1 MPTHVP
7 ERTLTLAQ
15 ARRTALAAS
24 GLHRPRPQGPVT
36 MAGVQRVISRLGL
49 LQIDSVNVL
58 ARAHLMPLYARLG
71 PYDPAL
77 LTRATQQRPRRLV
90 EYWAHEASFIP
101 PSTYRLLEWR
111 QRRYRTEAWGQI
123 SAAELSHSAEIAE
136 IRAILR
142 ERGPLT
148 AAQVESLLVE
158 THPRDR
164 SAWGWSWSTAK
175 RALEFLFFTGEVAA
189 AGRTQSFE
197 RMYDLT
203 ERVLPPTVLAAPP
216 VSDHDA
222 IRALMEIGARAHG
235 VGTLRCF
242 ADYFRLKGAAPRAAL
257 DELVEEGTLIP
268 VAVRGWDR
276 ETFLH
281 RGAVIPRTA
290 TAHTLLSPFDPLIFE
305 RRRLVELFGT
315 YYRIE
320 IYVPAKDRVHGYYVL
335 PFLEG
340 EQFTARVDLKA
351 DRQAGVLRVQSAHR
365 DAAVTDH
372 TPRLLAAELVV
383 LARWLGLEGIAVAD
397 RGDLAGELESALARE
412 QTDGLAGRGADA

>member
-1 MPTHVP
+1 M
-7 ERTLTLAQ
+7 
-15 ARRTALAAS
+15 AS
-24 GLHRPRPQGPVT
+24 
-36 MAGVQRVISRLGL
+36 VQRVVGRLGL

-77 LTRATQQRPRRLV
+77 LTRATQQEPRRLV

-148 AAQVESLLVE
+148 AAQVEALLVE
-158 THPRDR
+158 SHPRDR

-175 RALEFLFFTGEVAA
+175 RALEFLFFTGEVTAS
-189 AGRTQSFE
+189 GRTNAFE
-197 RMYDLT
+197 RLYDLT
-203 ERVLPPTVLAAPP
+203 ERVLPPAVLAAPP
-216 VSDHDA
+216 VSDADA
-222 IRALMEIGARAHG
+222 IRALVEIGARAHG

-242 ADYFRLKGAAPRAAL
+242 ADYFRLKGPAPRAAVA
-257 DELVEEGTLIP
+257 ELVDEGALIP

-276 ETFLH
+276 ETFVH
-281 RGAVIPRTA
+281 RDAVTPRTA

-315 YYRIE
+315 HYRIE

-340 EQFTARVDLKA
+340 EQITARVDLKA
-351 DRQAGVLRVQSAHR
+351 DRQAGVLRVQAAHR
-365 DAAVTDH
+365 DAAATVL
-372 TPRLLAAELVV
+372 TPRLLAAELAV
-383 LARWLGLEGIAVAD
+383 LARWLGLEEIMVAD
-397 RGDLAGELESALARE
+397 RGDLAGELGTELASA
-412 QTDGLAGRGADA
+412 QVRGAAGSARV